1 MANYNYEGLDSKGK
15 KVSGTI
21 SAADIKEVRRTLHG
35 QQIRV
40 IKVYLPLSEIDITKY
55 LEALGIGGKF
65 DEKVLLNFTKQLA
78 VMLSAGIPI
87 MQALEILQKSEKNH
101 MMKKAVKN
109 ISTLVGEGQSIA
121 EAMMAQSGFNKTY
134 CSLVKAGE
142 AGGMLDAI
150 LNRLAIHMEKQQ
162 KIKSQIKGALM
173 YPSIVV
179 LVGIAVVWGMMVF
192 MIPVFVGMLKENNTE
207 IPAITQFVMD
217 LSDFFVNYTI
227 YLVPMITIAV
237 FSFLSYIK
245 TPTGK
250 MFWDTTTMKMPV
262 FGMIIIKGNLAS
274 FSSTLGTL
282 LSAGV
287 SLLDG
292 LEICVETTEN
302 VVIAGDLKNVRKKIL
317 EGQTL
322 GEPLEKIDYMPKI
335 VTQMIK
341 VGEQTGQIDE
351 MLNKV
356 AKVFEDELD
365 ELIGG
370 MTKMIEP
377 LIIIVLGGM
386 IGGMLI
392 AMYLPMFKA
401 AG

>member
-1 MANYNYEGLDSKGK
+1 MANYNYEGIDPRGK
-15 KVSGTI
+15 KVSGNMPA
-21 SAADIKEVRRTLHG
+21 SNAKEVRKALFF
-35 QQIRV
+35 QRV
-40 IKVYLPLSEIDITKY
+40 TVTKVYLPLSEIDIDKY
-55 LEALGIGGKF
+55 LARIGIVPKF
-65 DEKVLLNFTKQLA
+65 DQKVLLNFTKQLA

-87 MQALEILQKSEKNH
+87 MQALDISHKSEKNPA
-101 MMKKAVKN
+101 MKKAILG
-109 ISTLVGEGQSIA
+109 ISISVGEGKTVA
-121 EAMMAQSGFNKTY
+121 EAMLLHNGFDKTY

-142 AGGMLDAI
+142 AGGMLDSI
-150 LNRLAIHMEKQQ
+150 LSKLANHMEKQQ

-179 LVGIAVVWGMMVF
+179 IVGVAVVWGMMVF

-207 IPAITQFVMD
+207 IPAITQFVMN
-217 LSDFFVNYTI
+217 LSAFAVSYTI
-227 YLVPMITIAV
+227 YIIPLLVVAIS
-237 FSFLSYIK
+237 SFMSYIK
-245 TPTGK
+245 TPAGK
-250 MFWDTTTMKMPV
+250 YFWDSITMRLPV
-262 FGMIIIKGNLAS
+262 FGMIIIKGNLAG

-282 LSAGV
+282 LTAGV

-292 LEICVETTEN
+292 LEICIETTDN
-302 VVIAGDLKNVRKKIL
+302 GVIANDLRKVRKKIL

-322 GEPLEKIDYMPKI
+322 GEPLGKISYFPGI

-351 MLNKV
+351 MLTKV
-356 AKVFEDELD
+356 AKVFEDDLD

-370 MTKMIEP
+370 MTKLIEP
-377 LIIIVLGGM
+377 FIIIVLGGT
-386 IGGMLI
+386 IGGMLV

>member
-1 MANYNYEGLDSKGK
+1 MPNYNYEGFDSQGK
-15 KVSGTI
+15 KVAGTI
-21 SAADIKEVRRTLHG
+21 SAVDVKDVRKTLFG
-35 QQIRV
+35 QRIRV
-40 IKVYLPLSEIDITKY
+40 TKVYLPLSEIDWDKY
-55 LEALGIGGKF
+55 LESIGMASKF
-65 DEKVLLNFTKQLA
+65 DQKVLLNFTKQLA
-78 VMLSAGIPI
+78 IMLSAGIPV
-87 MQALEILQKSEKNH
+87 MQALEISQKSEKNPA
-101 MMKKAVKN
+101 MKKA
-109 ISTLVGEGQSIA
+109 IRGIATSVGEGKSVA
-121 EAMMAQSGFNKTY
+121 ESMMLHKGFDKTY

-142 AGGMLDAI
+142 AGGMLDSI
-150 LNRLAIHMEKQQ
+150 LSKLANHMEKQQ

-179 LVGIAVVWGMMVF
+179 VVGIAVVWGMMVF

-207 IPAITQFVMD
+207 IPAITQFVMT
-217 LSDFFVNYTI
+217 LSEFAVNYTI
-227 YLVPMITIAV
+227 YIIPLLIVAISS
-237 FSFLSYIK
+237 FSSYIK
-245 TPTGK
+245 TPSGK
-250 MFWDTTTMKMPV
+250 VFWDTTTMKLPV

-282 LSAGV
+282 LTAGV

-292 LEICVETTEN
+292 LEICIETTN
-302 VVIAGDLKNVRKKIL
+302 NGVIANDLRNVRKKIL

-322 GEPLEKIDYMPKI
+322 GEPLEKIPYMPGI

-351 MLNKV
+351 MLTKV

-377 LIIIVLGGM
+377 LIIIVLGGT
-386 IGGMLI
+386 IGGMLV